1 MHFKSANPKMLSE
14 IPSEGYIFSLVV
26 GFQLESFSKN
36 ELFKKI
42 FQIFCQNFLNQSLNC
57 SLQIGRSLNVLPWKV
72 DFTISEEMLF
82 AKEIYKI
89 CFIIVHHIF

>member
-1 MHFKSANPKMLSE
+1 MFLE
-14 IPSEGYIFSLVV
+14 IPSKGYIFSLVV
-26 GFQLESFSKN
+26 GFEFESFSKN

-57 SLQIGRSLNVLPWKV
+57 SLQIGRSLNILPWKV
-72 DFTISEEMLF
+72 VFIISEEMLF

-89 CFIIVHHIF
+89 CFIIMRHIF

>member
-1 MHFKSANPKMLSE
+1 MPPK
-14 IPSEGYIFSLVV
+14 GYIFNLVI
-26 GFQLESFSKN
+26 GFQPASFSKN
-36 ELFKKI
+36 KLFKKI

-57 SLQIGRSLNVLPWKV
+57 SLQIGRSLNILPWKV

-89 CFIIVHHIF
+89 SFIIVHHIF